1 MGNSPHDRSRI
12 KEQEH
17 MTLERALEILESGL
31 ITEQEQ
37 IEIAQLIRE
46 QNETIR
52 TLQS

>member
-1 MGNSPHDRSRI
+1 
-12 KEQEH
+12 

-37 IEIAQLIRE
+37 IEIAQLIKE

>member
-1 MGNSPHDRSRI
+1 MVLTRQT
-12 KEQEH
+12 EV
-17 MTLERALEILESGL
+17 TLESGL